1 MPAHVMVVLS
11 NSKPELDAEFNDWY
25 TNVHL
30 VDVVN
35 KLDGLESA
43 QRFELAPNQNESA
56 EYRYLA
62 IYEIPEGKLEDAK
75 RAQAYQRAERAD
87 ALANG
92 RKPWIESRAGE
103 LFDGE
108 HRTWFFTAL
117 GEPYVKGSLPDPGE
131 GDEGK

>member
-1 MPAHVMVVLS
+1 MPAHIMVVLS
-11 NSKPELDAEFNDWY
+11 NSKPELDGDFNDWY

-35 KLDGLESA
+35 KLDGFESA
-43 QRFELAPNQNESA
+43 QRFELVPDQLESG

-62 IYEIPEGKLEDAK
+62 IYEIAEGKLEQAK
-75 RAQAYQRAERAD
+75 QAQAYQRRERAE
-87 ALANG
+87 ALAAG

-103 LFDGE
+103 LFEGE

-117 GEPYVKGSLPDPGE
+117 GEPYGKGQLPDPEGE
-131 GDEGK
+131 DR